1 LKIDP
6 YIEDVYVPGIPIPIL
21 SFLILTLHI
30 HSSKIYLSL
39 SSIKQTLLNIPYNNY
54 ILSGSMNVMSEKTIT
69 DIEAKEIL
77 ENREKEGELRYEQKN
92 ALELLK
98 KFVRLDKEK
107 SVSLS
112 EELAKI
118 EKLRERQIVAIINFL
133 PEDRDDLRAVLQKE
147 YSILTDDEINLV
159 LETVKKYS

>member
-1 LKIDP
+1 MN
-6 YIEDVYVPGIPIPIL
+6 IL
-21 SFLILTLHI
+21 
-30 HSSKIYLSL
+30 
-39 SSIKQTLLNIPYNNY
+39 
-54 ILSGSMNVMSEKTIT
+54 SEKTIS
-69 DIEAKEIL
+69 DVEAKEIL
-77 ENREKEGELRYEQKN
+77 ESRENEGELRYEQKN

-98 KFVRLDKEK
+98 KFVKLDKEK
-107 SVSLS
+107 ATSLS

-147 YSILTDDEINLV
+147 YSMLTDEEINLV